1 LLRTFRIARRALA
14 LTTALALLGAW
25 VDPSAAEDFFEL
37 RTFENRGRSVAA
49 ELIDVNGDGRTDL
62 FVVALVGVPPNEK
75 RTIRVYLQAADGQL
89 PSTPSHVLP
98 LPKWS
103 AVYDVADVRPE
114 VPGVEMLLLRPSEI
128 TILSLATAEGQRWDL
143 EVPGPTGAGLAADER
158 GLERYRIVS
167 DEFGDEP
174 WLLAPQLGQL
184 TALTATGEVKA
195 QVALARR
202 ANFFIIPETGIISL
216 ESDFQIFVDA
226 PKLSVGDVDGDG
238 RTDIVSATRH
248 EVRVFLRNEDGSYAF
263 EPSRVLALNMVT
275 PRDHIRG
282 SGGVTADARD
292 VDGDG
297 VLDLLVSHTQGSVRD
312 ATTTT
317 YLFMNKN
324 GAWNIDKPDQSLG
337 PRSTVGSNAV
347 YDLNGDGNMELVM
360 AEVSFSLFEF
370 IELLLSQEIDATLT
384 VHQYEAGKGFNED
397 PMVKKSFSAPFS
409 FDTFRLKGF
418 MPRADVD
425 VNNDGFVDF
434 VDSSGGEAIEIFL
447 GDREE
452 PWEDSI
458 GEQELDTRGVIHF
471 GDVDGDGLQD
481 FVIFDPHNFDVP
493 VRFGRNLGSMPG
505 TPPRLSA
512 PPE

>member
-1 LLRTFRIARRALA
+1 V
-14 LTTALALLGAW
+14 TALALLGAW
-25 VDPSAAEDFFEL
+25 VAPSGAEEFFEI
-37 RTFENRGRSVAA
+37 RTFENKGRSVAS
-49 ELIDVNGDGRTDL
+49 ELIDLNGDGRTDL

-75 RTIRVYLQAADGQL
+75 RTIRVYLQGADGKL
-89 PSTPSHVLP
+89 PSSPSHVLP
-98 LPKWS
+98 LPRWS
-103 AVYDVADVRPE
+103 AVYDVSDVRAE
-114 VPGVEMLLLRPSEI
+114 TPGVELLLLRPSGI
-128 TILSLATAEGQRWDL
+128 TILSLATPAGQRWDL

-158 GLERYRIVS
+158 GLEHYRIVYH
-167 DEFGDEP
+167 EFGDEP

-184 TALTATGEVKA
+184 TALSPTGEVKA

-226 PKLSVGDVDGDG
+226 PKLSLGDVDGDG
-238 RTDIVSATRH
+238 RIDIISATRH
-248 EVRVFLRNEDGSYAF
+248 EVRVFLRREDGSYAY

-282 SGGVTADARD
+282 SGGVTTDARD

-297 VLDLLVSHTQGSVRD
+297 RVDLLVSHTQGSIRD

-324 GAWNIDKPDQSLG
+324 GAWNIDAPDQSLG

-360 AEVSFSLFEF
+360 AEVSFSLIELV
-370 IELLLSQEIDATLT
+370 ELLLSQEIDATLS
-384 VHQYEAGKGFNED
+384 VHQYVAGKGFDED
-397 PMVKKSFSAPFS
+397 PLVKKRFSAPFS

-418 MPRADVD
+418 MPRADID

-434 VDSSGGEAIEIFL
+434 VGSTGGDAIEIFL

-452 PWEDSI
+452 PWDESI
-458 GEQELDTRGVIHF
+458 GEQDLDTRGVIHF
-471 GDVDGDGLQD
+471 GDYDGDGLQD

-493 VRFGRNLGSMPG
+493 IRFGRNLGNMPG
-505 TPPRLSA
+505 TPARLTA

>member
-1 LLRTFRIARRALA
+1 VAS
-14 LTTALALLGAW
+14 LTLVGAV
-25 VDPSAAEDFFEL
+25 VDPSGAEDYFEI
-37 RTFENRGRSVAA
+37 RTFENKGRSVAS

-62 FVVALVGVPPNEK
+62 FVVALVGLPPKEE
-75 RTIRVYLQAADGQL
+75 RTIRVYLQGVDGKL
-89 PSTPSHVLP
+89 PAKPSHVLS

-103 AVYDVADVRPE
+103 AVYDVGDVRSE
-114 VPGVEMLLLRPSEI
+114 TPGTELLLLRPSEI
-128 TILSLATAEGQRWDL
+128 TILSLATPAGQRWDL

-158 GLERYRIVS
+158 GLEQYRIVF

-184 TALTATGEVKA
+184 TAMTATGEVKA

-226 PKLSVGDVDGDG
+226 PKLSLGDVDGDG

-248 EVRVFLRNEDGSYAF
+248 EVRVFLRNEDGGYAY
-263 EPSRVLALNMVT
+263 EPSRILALNMVT

-282 SGGVTADARD
+282 SGGVTTDARD

-297 VLDLLVSHTQGSVRD
+297 RLDLLVSHTQGSVRD

-317 YLFMNKN
+317 YLFMNK
-324 GAWNIDKPDQSLG
+324 GGTWKIDAPDQSLG

-347 YDLNGDGNMELVM
+347 YDLNGDGNMELLI
-360 AEVSFSLFEF
+360 AEVSFSLIEF
-370 IELLLSQEIDATLT
+370 VELLLSQEIDATLS
-384 VHQYEAGKGFNED
+384 VHQYQAGKGFDEE
-397 PMVKKSFSAPFS
+397 PLVKKRFSAPFS

-425 VNNDGFVDF
+425 MNGDGLVDF
-434 VDSSGGEAIEIFL
+434 VGSVGGEAIEVFL

-452 PWEDSI
+452 PWDDSTD
-458 GEQELDTRGVIHF
+458 EQDLDTRGVIHF
-471 GDVDGDGLQD
+471 GDVDSDGLQD

-493 VRFGRNLGSMPG
+493 IRLGRNLGNMPG
-505 TPPRLSA
+505 TPPRFTA
-512 PPE
+512 PSE